1 MFKLLYLLVRGGDT
15 HESAKTT
22 GVLAR
27 SLSTIIGWRRG
38 GFLQPEEK
46 EKMDRK
52 CCLIAILSDIKKRR
66 IRENFPLLSNRANL

>member
-27 SLSTIIGWRRG
+27 FLSTIIGWRRG
-38 GFLQPEEK
+38 GFLQPKEN

-52 CCLIAILSDIKKRR
+52 CCLIAILSDIKKRK
-66 IRENFPLLSNRANL
+66 ILSKIPLLSNRANL